1 MGIREILAANP
12 DLDELSKRFSA
23 EQVRQYKEAQRKK
36 KSAEATSVQ
45 VTPVPPT
52 TEDTKK
58 KEKV

>member
-1 MGIREILAANP
+1 MDEEFLKANP
-12 DLDELSKRFSA
+12 DLVELAKKHSR
-23 EQVRQYKEAQRKK
+23 EQVRQYREAQRKK

-45 VTPVPPT
+45 VTPVPPA